1 MRRFQVLDR
10 KTQVFGRFFLEA
22 SAGTGKTF
30 AIEHIAVRSLLESPD
45 PLTIDQIL
53 IVTFTRAATRELK
66 VRLRSNLTKTL
77 LFLQSG
83 SAGPDYLQPIFA
95 RGSSAVF
102 SAIRKI
108 EEALCNFDAAAIF
121 TLHGFCHKM
130 LTEYAFEAGTFFE
143 ISSPDSSNHSN
154 LLFQVVEDFFRAGL
168 KRDKYSPSQLE
179 GILKSSS
186 KGVEGLCKKIVNWVS
201 KALFIPKSSTFSETL
216 LEFQKRLNI
225 VKEKYSVNLELLE
238 GDITQILSCY
248 KGVPPKA
255 ATQGLQLGSFLQ
267 GAELSYDE
275 LDQII
280 GSKDYVLTLLADDN
294 LKKGKN
300 PKTLSLHYPTLFFE
314 LRDQLTPLIEEASHS
329 DKNFLRLVDDCMQK
343 WKESIYYEESFS
355 PDDLLRKMADA
366 LKKPALRERISEKYH
381 VAIIDEFQD
390 TDPLQW
396 EIFKGLF
403 IGQSLATK
411 TIYLVGDPKQSIYAF
426 RNADVY
432 TYLEAMRVLG
442 EENRL
447 FLDTNFRS
455 EPSLVK
461 ALNALF
467 TSHISKEWMQLPS
480 LGKSLEVRAVSAKSP
495 FPEIEEKTERGSVHF
510 FVAEGASGRSRK
522 WPTEEV
528 EDESLFPFIA
538 SEIHRMTKKEGYR
551 FGQFAI
557 LVRDRFQASRLESF
571 LKTWQVPCSV
581 KRSFPIEESIAYLA
595 LHDLIRAVISP
606 DDVGALKRVLGGV
619 FIGMDAHSLMGGMEL
634 EALQKAR
641 LYFEMARFLIAKK
654 GWGAFFTNFLSE
666 KWEGNQKSVLEEIL
680 SRKDASLYFEMRQL
694 LQILHM
700 APSSLI
706 YSLEGFYTFYKGLA
720 HLGLDD
726 ELLKVA
732 SESEEEEVIVMTI
745 HASKGLEFDIVFA
758 LGLVSRSSSQQDLLR
773 TKVGGQ
779 ETLETWDPLS
789 DACIQSVLE
798 TDAEKMRHLYVALTR
813 AKNRVYIPVAID
825 ADRRETALSQA
836 SAIDLFC
843 QNFGKESFDFLKA
856 YQGIHEFT
864 VENLLKHISVFGES
878 ASVGYSLISKE
889 EMCLKDS
896 LEVVPEKKL
905 IFPEIFSPI
914 FPAKNTLSFTSI
926 HSQVKAELP
935 PIQKTTTALEERK
948 EGILPLGAVTGTFL
962 HRILELTLKEELH
975 YPYQEDA
982 IKELINSHAMGHP
995 LQGWEEE
1002 LYSLVK
1008 ETLHVPLE
1016 GPTGSFCFADVP
1028 AKQFFL
1034 EMEFAF
1040 EHEGHMM
1047 KGFIDGVF
1055 IWENTYYIVD
1065 WKSNYLGAK
1074 EAYTS
1079 QNMDKAMEE
1088 QGYFLQAAI
1097 YAEALKRYLSL
1108 VEKRKFTSCFG
1119 GAIYI
1124 FMRGPGVTHFIP
1136 DLSLLNSM
1144 HAEEKALCDK

>member
-1 MRRFQVLDR
+1 MKRFQVLDR

-143 ISSPDSSNHSN
+143 ISSPDSGNHSH

-168 KRDKYSPSQLE
+168 KKDKYSPSQLE

-186 KGVEGLCKKIVNWVS
+186 KGVEGLCKKIVNWVG

-216 LEFQKRLNI
+216 LEFQKRLKL
-225 VKEKYSVNLELLE
+225 VREKYAVNPEMLESDLA
-238 GDITQILSCY
+238 QILSCY
-248 KGVPPKA
+248 KGVQSKA
-255 ATQGLQLGSFLQ
+255 TRQGLQLGSFLQ
-267 GAELSYDE
+267 RGELEYDE

-280 GSKDYVLTLLADDN
+280 GSKDYILALLAEDN

-314 LRDQLTPLIEEASHS
+314 LRDHLTPLIEEAAHS

-366 LKKPALRERISEKYH
+366 LKKPALKERISEKYH

-403 IGQSLATK
+403 IGETLTK

-432 TYLEAMRVLG
+432 TYLEAMQTLG

-495 FPEIEEKTERGSVHF
+495 FPEIEEKTERASVHF

-528 EDESLFPFIA
+528 EEDSLFPFIV
-538 SEIHRMTKKEGYR
+538 SEIHRMAKKEGYR
-551 FGQFAI
+551 FGQFSI

-571 LKTWQVPCSV
+571 LKAWQVPCSV
-581 KRSFPIEESIAYLA
+581 KRSFPIEESIAYIG

-619 FIGMDAHSLMGGMEL
+619 FIGMNAHSLMGGMEL
-634 EALQKAR
+634 ESLQRAR
-641 LYFEMARFLIAKK
+641 LYFQMARFLIAKK

-666 KWEGNQKSVLEEIL
+666 KWEGSEKTVLEEVL
-680 SRKDASLYFEMRQL
+680 SRKDTSLYFEMRQL
-694 LQILHM
+694 IQIFQA
-700 APSSLI
+700 APAALI
-706 YSLEGFYTFYKGLA
+706 YSLEGFYTFYKDLA

-732 SESEEEEVIVMTI
+732 SESEEDEVIVMTI

-758 LGLVSRSSSQQDLLR
+758 LGLVSRSTSQEDLLR

-789 DACIQSVLE
+789 QACIQSVLE

-825 ADRRETALSQA
+825 VDRKGISLSQA
-836 SAIDLFC
+836 SSIDLLC
-843 QNFGKESFDFLKA
+843 QNFGKESFNLLKA
-856 YQGIHEFT
+856 YQVIHEFT
-864 VENLLKHISVFGES
+864 VENLLKHISLLGES

-889 EMCLKDS
+889 EIHLTDS
-896 LEVVPEKKL
+896 LKGAPEKKL
-905 IFPEIFSPI
+905 SFPEPFSPI
-914 FPAKNTLSFTSI
+914 FPPKNTLSFTAL
-926 HSQVKAELP
+926 HLQAKVELSLIERP
-935 PIQKTTTALEERK
+935 STALEGMK

-975 YPYQEDA
+975 HPFQEEA
-982 IKELINSHAMGHP
+982 IKQLINCHAMGHP

-1002 LYSLVK
+1002 LYALVK
-1008 ETLHVPLE
+1008 ETLFAPLQ
-1016 GPTGSFCFADVP
+1016 GPRGSFCFADVP
-1028 AKQFFL
+1028 AKQLFL

-1040 EHEGHMM
+1040 EHQGHMM
-1047 KGFIDGVF
+1047 KGFVDGVF
-1055 IWENTYYIVD
+1055 MWENTYYIVD
-1065 WKSNYLGAK
+1065 WKTNYLGPK
-1074 EAYTS
+1074 ETYTFET
-1079 QNMDKAMEE
+1079 MGRAMEE

-1097 YAEALKRYLSL
+1097 YAEALKRYLSQ
-1108 VEKRKFTSCFG
+1108 VEKRGFSSCFG

-1124 FMRGPGVTHFIP
+1124 FMRGRGSYCFMP
-1136 DLSLLNSM
+1136 DLSLLTKM
-1144 HAEEKALCDK
+1144 QAEEKALCDK

>member
-10 KTQVFGRFFLEA
+10 QTQVFGRFFLEA

-30 AIEHIAVRSLLESPD
+30 AIEHIAVRALLESLD

-77 LFLQSG
+77 LYLETRS
-83 SAGPDYLQPIFA
+83 GPDYLQPIFA
-95 RGSSAVF
+95 RGDYAIF
-102 SAIRKI
+102 SAKRKI
-108 EEALCNFDAAAIF
+108 EEALCNFDGAAIF

-143 ISSPDSSNHSN
+143 ISAPDSGNHSQM
-154 LLFQVVEDFFRAGL
+154 LFQVVEDFFRAGL
-168 KRDKYSPSQLE
+168 ARDKYSPSQLE
-179 GILKSSS
+179 GIVKSSS
-186 KGVEGLCKKIVNWVS
+186 HGIQGLCQKIVSWVG
-201 KALFIPKSSTFSETL
+201 KALFIPRSLDFSQTL
-216 LEFQKRLNI
+216 IEFQKVLKSLR
-225 VKEKYSVNLELLE
+225 EKYCVNLDLLQA
-238 GDITQILSCY
+238 DIGQILSCY
-248 KGVPPKA
+248 KGVQIKHTKQA
-255 ATQGLQLGSFLQ
+255 LQLGSFLQ
-267 GAELSYDE
+267 GAECGYNE
-275 LDQII
+275 VDQII
-280 GSKDYVLTLLADDN
+280 GSKDYILALLGEDN

-314 LRDQLTPLIEEASHS
+314 LKSVLLPLIEEAAHV
-329 DKNFLRLVDDCMQK
+329 DKNFLRLVNDCMQK

-366 LKKPALRERISEKYH
+366 LKKPALKQKISEKYH

-403 IGQSLATK
+403 IQEGLPTK

-432 TYLEAMRVLG
+432 TYLEAMQTLG

-480 LGKSLEVRAVSAKSP
+480 LKKSLEVRPVSAKSP
-495 FPEIEEKTERGSVHF
+495 FPEVEDKTDRASVHF

-528 EDESLFPFIA
+528 EEDSLFPYIV
-538 SEIHRMTKKEGYR
+538 SEIQRMVKKEGYK

-557 LVRDRFQASRLESF
+557 LVRDRFQASRLEAF
-571 LKTWQVPCSV
+571 LKVWQLPCSV
-581 KRSFPIEESIAYLA
+581 KRSFPIEESIAYLGV
-595 LHDLIRAVISP
+595 HDLIRAVINP
-606 DDVGALKRVLGGV
+606 DDLCTLKGVLGGV
-619 FIGMDAHSLMGGMEL
+619 FIGMNAHALKGGMEL
-634 EALQKAR
+634 ESLQRAKV
-641 LYFEMARFLIAKK
+641 YFQQARFIIVKK

-666 KWEGNQKSVLEEIL
+666 KWEGNEKTVLEEIL
-680 SRKDASLYFEMRQL
+680 SRKDTSLYFEMRQL
-694 LQILHM
+694 MQILQM
-700 APSSLI
+700 APAGLV
-706 YSLEGFYTFYKGLA
+706 YSLEGFYAFYKDLA
-720 HLGLDD
+720 RLGNDD
-726 ELLKVA
+726 DLLKVP
-732 SESEEEEVIVMTI
+732 SESEEDEVIIMTI

-758 LGLVSRSSSQQDLLR
+758 LGLVSRSTSQEDLLR
-773 TKVGGQ
+773 TKVEGK
-779 ETLETWDPLS
+779 ETLQTWDPSS
-789 DACIQSVLE
+789 DTCIQSVLE

-825 ADRRETALSQA
+825 SDRKQIPLSQS
-836 SAIDLFC
+836 SAIDLLC
-843 QNFGKESFDFLKA
+843 QSFGRESFDLLKS
-856 YQGIHEFT
+856 YQAIHDFS
-864 VENLLKHISVFGES
+864 VENLVKHITLLAEG
-878 ASVGYSLISKE
+878 ASVGYSLINQE
-889 EMCLKDS
+889 EICLRDS
-896 LEVVPEKKL
+896 LQPASEKRL
-905 IFPEIFSPI
+905 IFPAVFSPI
-914 FPAKNTLSFTSI
+914 FPQKNTLSFTSLHNEI
-926 HSQVKAELP
+926 
-935 PIQKTTTALEERK
+935 K
-948 EGILPLGAVTGTFL
+948 EGVNYIERPSAYLEDGKEDILPLGAVTGTFL

-975 YPYQEDA
+975 HPYQEEA
-982 IKELINSHAMGHP
+982 IKELIITHARAHP
-995 LQGWEEE
+995 LAGWEEDI
-1002 LYSLVK
+1002 YCLVK
-1008 ETLHVPLE
+1008 ETLFAPLK
-1016 GPTGSFCFADVP
+1016 GQKGFFCIADVP

-1040 EHEGHMM
+1040 EHHGHMM

-1055 IWENTYYIVD
+1055 MWENTYYLVD
-1065 WKSNYLGAK
+1065 WKTNYLCAG
-1074 EAYTS
+1074 EAYDLQT
-1079 QNMDKAMEE
+1079 MERAMED

-1097 YAEALKRYLSL
+1097 YAEALKRYLSQ
-1108 VEKRKFTSCFG
+1108 VEKRNFTSCFG

-1124 FMRGPGVTHFIP
+1124 FMRGSGVYHFTP
-1136 DLSLLNSM
+1136 DLSLLSNKQQQV
-1144 HAEEKALCDK
+1144 KALCDN